1 MGTFSIWHWIIVIII
16 FYLIYKKM
24 RNKKNNE
31 LNYSKSKIIK
41 DTTIETFDEKKFR
54 KKVDSLKN
62 PIKAKSDNE
71 VEIER
76 DRILSMKKID
86 LSLREKKEFF
96 EEKLHEMREQY
107 KKNGILLVKFS
118 DYIYLNK
125 NSDGYL
131 DKMSFSLSFH
141 NNQTRGL
148 ITDTNQNFNNKII
161 RDRDKEFTKDISNHI
176 TSFDFSISKVN
187 FSYLFQCDAEEIVL
201 LKDLPELPNRLKTNI
216 HFESDNFDDVRDK
229 FEKNYLAIILEQCC
243 T

>member
-1 MGTFSIWHWIIVIII
+1 
-16 FYLIYKKM
+16 
-24 RNKKNNE
+24 
-31 LNYSKSKIIK
+31 
-41 DTTIETFDEKKFR
+41 
-54 KKVDSLKN
+54 
-62 PIKAKSDNE
+62 
-71 VEIER
+71 
-76 DRILSMKKID
+76 MKKID

-161 RDRDKEFTKDISNHI
+161 RDRDKEFIKDISDHI

-201 LKDLPELPNRLKTNI
+201 LKNFPELPK
-216 HFESDNFDDVRDK
+216 
-229 FEKNYLAIILEQCC
+229 
-243 T
+243 